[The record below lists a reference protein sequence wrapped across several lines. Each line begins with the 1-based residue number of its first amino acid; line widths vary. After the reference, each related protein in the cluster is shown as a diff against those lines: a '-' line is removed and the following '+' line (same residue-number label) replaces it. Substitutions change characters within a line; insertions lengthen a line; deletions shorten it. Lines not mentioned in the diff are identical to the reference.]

1 MDRPTIDRP
10 AAQLVLPPQ
19 TPTKQ
24 TIQVSNP
31 EERAVWDG
39 YLTAAEQEVPLP
51 EDDYG
56 LYRICV
62 HNGGAFASFRP

>member
-1 MDRPTIDRP
+1 M
-10 AAQLVLPPQ
+10 
-19 TPTKQ
+19 
-24 TIQVSNP
+24 
-31 EERAVWDG
+31 WDG

-62 HNGGAFASFRP
+62 HNGGAFLCWSCHHGVTAGMG